1 MSSRSR
7 RPRPTSTERRP
18 RAVVDGA
25 RPWTAASNSLGVFL
39 AALGVVVFESPEVV
53 ASRPLTF
60 ILLLGS
66 VAVFLSKAI
75 RWESLVALLIGVI
88 FFIPIKRY
96 TLPASLPFNL
106 EPYRILVAA
115 IVAVWLVALLV
126 DPRVQLRR
134 SGYDGPIVSFLL
146 VALFSLV
153 VNPGRLRQPGVSVE
167 AIKTLTF
174 FLSFVLVFYFV
185 VSVVRSQEVVDLVV
199 KFMVGSGAVV
209 AAFAVIENRTGYN
222 IFDHLSVLPL
232 LTFHDPNLDVAS
244 LDRGGGVRVYASAQ
258 HPIALAAVLVML
270 IPLGI
275 YLARTRRP
283 YVWSGAT
290 AVMALG
296 AAATVSRTAIL
307 MLAIELIVLL
317 VVRPREGVRVLAA
330 VPIALVLV
338 LIVAPGSVKGLYDA
352 FAPQGGLIEQQTQIV
367 AGSPNASPRLADLG
381 PSLHQFARHPML
393 GIGFGTR
400 VLPTDYILDDQW
412 LGSLLEIGLTGVL
425 VLGWL
430 FHRSLR
436 RLSQVARGDPSPR
449 GALCAAFAASVAAFG
464 AGMLTFDAFSFI
476 QVTYVFFVV
485 LALGSA
491 LINHPA
497 TSEPPASFE
506 SAGGQMP

>member
-1 MSSRSR
+1 MSSRSKP
-7 RPRPTSTERRP
+7 PRPTSIERRS
-18 RAVVDGA
+18 RAVADADGG
-25 RPWTAASNSLGVFL
+25 RSWTAVPNSLGIFF
-39 AALGVVVFESPEVV
+39 AALGVAVFESPSVV
-53 ASRPLTF
+53 ANRPLAF
-60 ILLLGS
+60 VLLLAS

-96 TLPASLPFNL
+96 TLPAALPFNL

-126 DPRVQLRR
+126 DPRVRLRR
-134 SGYDGPIVSFLL
+134 SGYDAPIIAFLL

-174 FLSFVLVFYFV
+174 FLSFVLVFYVV
-185 VSVVRSQEVVDLVV
+185 VSVVRSRAVVDLLV
-199 KFMVGSGAVV
+199 KGMVGSGAVV

-222 IFDHLSVLPL
+222 IFDHLGFLPL
-232 LTFHDPNLDVAS
+232 LTFHNPNLTVAS

-270 IPLGI
+270 IPLGV
-275 YLARTRRP
+275 YLARTNHR
-283 YVWSGAT
+283 YAWGGAT

-296 AAATVSRTAIL
+296 AAATVSRTAVL

-317 VVRPREGVRVLAA
+317 IVRPREGVRVLAA
-330 VPIALVLV
+330 VPFALVLA
-338 LIVAPGSVKGLYDA
+338 LIVAPNSVKGLYDA
-352 FAPQGGLIEQQTQIV
+352 FAPHGGLIQQQTQIV

-381 PSLHQFARHPML
+381 PSLHQFAHHPIL

-412 LGSLLEIGLTGVL
+412 LGSLLEIGAIGVFVL
-425 VLGWL
+425 VWL
-430 FHRSLR
+430 FHRSLL
-436 RLSQVARGDPSPR
+436 RLGRVARSDASPR

-485 LALGSA
+485 LALGA
-491 LINHPA
+491 VLIDHPVV
-497 TSEPPASFE
+497 SDPPSSLE
-506 SAGGQMP
+506 SAGG